1 MNGWKQTDR
10 NHNSRSSRPA
20 RLISA
25 VLAAVLALT
34 LAACGG
40 GNGGGSGSSGKPAEQ
55 QGGSAA
61 PEAASTDCVY
71 SAEELVLTDDEG
83 LLTDLNVESLVNRD
97 ERLYATAFSF
107 GEWDMGTH
115 LLMNFNKDGSDMQY
129 SMLMGGGLEDIISIH
144 IGNDGNYYLVR
155 VTYDDESIGQSQ
167 NGSTQNES
175 AAGTEPGAEGPA
187 GAEAEGPEAEGP
199 AGAEAEGPESEG
211 PAGAEAEGPVPEG
224 PESAGPGG
232 LEEDAAAGPT
242 AEYAEE
248 YGPDIE
254 FDNMEEFISGG
265 EDSPANDPA
274 LAEEVTDGITSPSD
288 EYVEGEYEGDGEGD
302 LVITEEDEFDGSYL
316 GEGEAVYVLTCMTVD
331 GQERWTAPARKPEG
345 DDFEYYVNGIAAC
358 EQGVIVSGSFGLDL
372 YSKEDGS
379 FIRSISTDQQLMGT
393 TPYVLEDGTV
403 VVLIYGSSNEE
414 ICVVNLEDG
423 SVSGHYPIPAEVGMS
438 AVFPGKTYPL
448 YLSGTNAVYGMKLD
462 GSAPVKILDYVDSD
476 MDITA
481 LTCLTELEDGK
492 FAAVVSDLEGTTAVE
507 ILTKVDPEVVA
518 NRKTLTIGCYYLD
531 YEVRKQVF
539 DFNKKSQDVRFSIV
553 DYSQYDGDTGAE
565 GMNRLNTDIASGSAP
580 DILILSSFMP
590 IRSYINKGVFEDLTQ
605 YFDSD
610 EEIKGKQYLTNIL
623 DVFKTNGK
631 MYAVVPS
638 FYVNTIVGKTADI
651 GDGSQFTPD
660 FADQLAK
667 ERGVAPDKMF
677 GTCTR
682 DEILYQALE
691 MCGGQFVDWENSTCS
706 FDSPEFIRILQFV
719 SQFPEKIDE
728 LREEDTSADYRSGKS
743 LFYRESMG
751 AFDEY
756 VNLRYGTFGEEVTMT
771 GFPSPKPGNA
781 VIFPQ
786 LEIAINASSKDKDGC
801 WSFVRRFLLDEYQN
815 AVEMYWPVS
824 ITALDRLA
832 NAATEPLYYEDE
844 NGNRVEDHIVVNV
857 GGEDIALPRISD
869 SEVDQLYAFLKGLGS
884 EAYYDVSIENIV
896 AEESAAFFAGQ
907 KSAEDVA
914 SVIQS
919 RVQIYMNENS

>member
-1 MNGWKQTDR
+1 MNGWKQTDQ
-10 NHNSRSSRPA
+10 NPDSRSSRPA

-25 VLAAVLALT
+25 VLAAVLALS

-40 GNGGGSGSSGKPAEQ
+40 NGGGNAGGSGGSGKPAEQ
-55 QGGSAA
+55 QGGAEAEVSSA
-61 PEAASTDCVY
+61 DCVY
-71 SAEELVLTDDEG
+71 SAEELVITDDEG
-83 LLTDLNVESLVNRD
+83 LLSDLNVEALANRND
-97 ERLYATAFSF
+97 RLYATAFSF
-107 GEWDMGTH
+107 GDWDVGTH
-115 LLMNFNKDGSDMQY
+115 LLMNFKPDGSDMQY
-129 SMLMGGGLEDIISIH
+129 NMLMSGGMEDIISIH
-144 IGNDGNYYLVR
+144 IGNDGNYYMAR
-155 VTYDDESIGQSQ
+155 VAYDGASLGQSQ
-167 NGSTQNES
+167 EGSTQDES
-175 AAGTEPGAEGPA
+175 AADMEPGTEAEDFGGPGEEGPQ
-187 GAEAEGPEAEGP
+187 
-199 AGAEAEGPESEG
+199 SEG
-211 PAGAEAEGPVPEG
+211 PEG

-232 LEEDAAAGPT
+232 PKEDAAAGPT
-242 AEYAEE
+242 TEYSEE
-248 YGPDIE
+248 YGPDAE
-254 FDNMEEFISGG
+254 FDNMEEFISSG

-274 LAEEVTDGITSPSD
+274 LAEEASDGITSPQD
-288 EYVEGEYEGDGEGD
+288 EYKEDGYEGDGEAD
-302 LVITEEDEFDGSYL
+302 LVITEEDEFDGSYP
-316 GEGEAVYVLTCMTVD
+316 EQGEAVYMLTCMSAD
-331 GQERWTAPARKPEG
+331 GQELWTAPAREAEG
-345 DDFEYYVNGIAAC
+345 DDFDYYVNGIAAC
-358 EQGVIVSGSFGLDL
+358 EEGVIVSGSFGLDL

-403 VVLIYGSSNEE
+403 IVLLYGSSGEE
-414 ICVVNLEDG
+414 IGVVDLATGNIG
-423 SVSGHYPIPAEVGMS
+423 GHYPIPAEVGMS
-438 AVFPGKTYPL
+438 ALFPGKTYPL

-462 GSAPVKILDYVDSD
+462 GSAPVKILDYIDSD

-481 LTCLTELEDGK
+481 LTCLAELDDGR
-492 FAAVVSDLEGTTAVE
+492 FAAVVADLEGASTVE

-539 DFNKKSQDVRFSIV
+539 AFNKKSQDVRFSIV
-553 DYSQYDGDTGAE
+553 DYSRYDSDAGGE
-565 GMNRLNTDIASGSAP
+565 GMARLNTDIASGSAP
-580 DILILSSFMP
+580 DILVLSSFMP
-590 IRSYINKGVFEDLTQ
+590 IRSYISKGVFEDLTP
-605 YFDSD
+605 YFDND
-610 EEIKGKQYLTNIL
+610 EEIKGNQYLTNIL
-623 DVFKTNGK
+623 DAFKTDGK

-638 FYVNTIVGKTADI
+638 FYVNAIVGKTADI

-667 ERGVAPDKMF
+667 DKGVTPEKMF

-682 DEILYQALE
+682 DEMLYQALE
-691 MCGGQFVDWENSTCS
+691 MCGSQFVDWENSTCS
-706 FDSPEFIRILQFV
+706 FDSPEFIRILQFI

-756 VNLRYGTFGEEVTMT
+756 VNLRYGVFGEEVTMT

-786 LEIAINASSKDKDGC
+786 LEIAINASSQDKDGC

-815 AVEMYWPVS
+815 SVEMYWPVS
-824 ITALDRLA
+824 ITALDKLA

-844 NGNRVEDHIVVNV
+844 YGNKVEDHIVVNI

-869 SEVDQLYAFLKGLGS
+869 TEIDQMYAFLKGLNS
-884 EAYYDVSIENIV
+884 ESYYDVSIENIV